1 MAYLNDICDDLTSK
15 EFDQIPSD
23 AVETAKRAMIDYFAV
38 TIAGSRHPDLQGVAR
53 LAATKNSTRGAA
65 VLGTQVRASPDYA
78 ALHNGFAA
86 HIYDYDDFSIINHPT
101 APVAPAA
108 FAVAESLGG
117 SGQEVIRAYLLAGE
131 VMYRIGRQCLP
142 FTSDQGWH
150 TTGVFGVLG
159 ASVAAGLSNR
169 LPGEEVAA
177 ALGIAASEASGLRG
191 NFGSPVK
198 PFHCGMA
205 ARTGIWCAELAKAG
219 LRPSTGIIEGLDGFF
234 QLFGGLAPNTATY
247 SSSQTWSILDPGF
260 NFKRYACCSS
270 MGPALDTL
278 LESDEIAGL
287 NPADIVAVDVG
298 QSPWSYKELIYH
310 SPSSAAETK
319 FSMEYAVA
327 AALTFRRASLEIFND
342 EAFLI
347 NPAIGPLME
356 RVRTRVDDELA
367 TRDFT
372 ADAPVKIDITL
383 KDGRSIHLGR
393 NFAKGN
399 VRDPLTE
406 DELVHKY
413 RSLVVPVL
421 GDDRAEKLLSGLLQ
435 LEKVENVTAFLHF

>member
-15 EFDQIPSD
+15 SFSQIPPE
-23 AVETAKRAMIDYFAV
+23 AVETAKRALIDYFAV
-38 TIAGSRHPDLQGVAR
+38 TIAGSQHPDLQGVAR
-53 LAATKNSTRGAA
+53 LSAAKNSTRNAA
-65 VLGTQVRASPDYA
+65 LLGTQLRASPDYA

-86 HIYDYDDFSIINHPT
+86 HIYDYDDYSIINHPT

-108 FAVAESLGG
+108 FSIAESLGG
-117 SGQEVIRAYLLAGE
+117 SGQEVLRSYLLAGE
-131 VMYRIGRQCLP
+131 AMYRIGRQCLP

-159 ASVAAGLSNR
+159 ASVAAGLSTR
-169 LPGEEVAA
+169 LPADEIAA

-198 PFHCGMA
+198 PLHCGMA

-219 LRPSTGIIEGLDGFF
+219 LRPSAGIIEGLDGFF
-234 QLFGGLAPNTATY
+234 QLFGGLAPDTVTY

-270 MGPALDTL
+270 MGSALDAL

-298 QSPWSYKELIYH
+298 QSPWSYNELIYH
-310 SPSSAAETK
+310 SPSRVTETK

-327 AALTFRRASLEIFND
+327 AALTFRRASVEVFND
-342 EAFLI
+342 EAFLN

-367 TRDFT
+367 TRNFT

-383 KDGRSIHLGR
+383 ENGRSIHLSR
-393 NFAKGN
+393 DFAKGN
-399 VRDPLTE
+399 VRNPLTE
-406 DELVHKY
+406 DELLQKY

-421 GDDRAEKLLSGLLQ
+421 GDDRSEELLSGLLQ
-435 LEKVENVTAFLHF
+435 LEQVEDVTALLRF